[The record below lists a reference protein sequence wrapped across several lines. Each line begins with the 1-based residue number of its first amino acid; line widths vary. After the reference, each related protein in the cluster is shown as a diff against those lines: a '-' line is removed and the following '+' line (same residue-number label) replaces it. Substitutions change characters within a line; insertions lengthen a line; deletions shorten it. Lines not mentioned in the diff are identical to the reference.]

1 MYCMRVRYLYP
12 QLYRMLPNT
21 PLQLSLA
28 AQFNSEEHV
37 YDSIDNYEAN
47 PTVANQQMAPPSS
60 ESRVADTPFSD
71 QLTCDGAVIKYS
83 EESPTSTR
91 QQEAKTKSN
100 AAETPFNSDHSA
112 HAVAIDYIMRQYLQL

>member
-1 MYCMRVRYLYP
+1 M
-12 QLYRMLPNT
+12 
-21 PLQLSLA
+21 A
-28 AQFNSEEHV
+28 AQSNSEEHV

-47 PTVANQQMAPPSS
+47 PTAVENQQIAPPSS

-112 HAVAIDYIMRQYLQL
+112 HAVAIDYSISISISFLKCIMCLGTLGHHCPMQH